1 MRTGQPVTIVE
12 AGGERQRHQRTPR
25 GIEYCSYML
34 LYIAKYYVGN
44 SVVTIKRLLRDSY
57 SEPRLRHR

>member
-12 AGGERQRHQRTPR
+12 AGGERQRHQRTPS

-57 SEPRLRHR
+57 SEPVLRR